1 MYLLDTNVVS
11 ELRKTSSGRVDANV
25 LRWSQS
31 VPPAL
36 CHVSAISIL
45 ELEIGV
51 RQMERGDVRQAEP
64 LRRWL
69 DGTVLP
75 FFRDRILPVD
85 LAVVLRLAEM
95 SVPNRP
101 PERDGLIGATAYVHN
116 MVLVT
121 RNVADFEG
129 AGLRILNPWLDP

>member
-11 ELRKTSSGRVDANV
+11 ELRKATSGRVDPHV

-31 VPPAL
+31 VPPPL
-36 CHVSAISIL
+36 CHVSAMSIL

-51 RQMERGDVRQAEP
+51 RQTERRDAPQGRL

-69 DGTVLP
+69 DEAVLP
-75 FFRDRILPVD
+75 FFSRRVLPVD
-85 LAVVLRLAEM
+85 LPVMLRCAEM
-95 SVPNRP
+95 SVPDGRP
-101 PERDGLIGATAYVHN
+101 DRDGLIGATAYVQN

-121 RNVADFEG
+121 RNVADF
-129 AGLRILNPWLDP
+129 AGMDIRILNPWLAP

>member
-11 ELRKTSSGRVDANV
+11 ELRKASSGRVDANV

-31 VPPAL
+31 VPPLL
-36 CHVSAISIL
+36 CHISAMSIL

-51 RQMERGDVRQAEP
+51 RQMEHRDARQGGL
-64 LRRWL
+64 LRQWL

-75 FFRDRILPVD
+75 FFAGRVLPVD
-85 LAVVLRLAEM
+85 LAVALQCAGM
-95 SVPNRP
+95 SVPDRR
-101 PERDGLIGATAYVHN
+101 PERDGLIGATAHVQN

-121 RNVADFEG
+121 RNVADF
-129 AGLRILNPWLDP
+129 ADMDIRLLNPWLAG

>member
-11 ELRKTSSGRVDANV
+11 ELRKTSSGRIDANV
-25 LRWSQS
+25 QRWSQS

-36 CHVSAISIL
+36 CHISAMSIL

-51 RQMERGDVRQAEP
+51 RQMERRDARQAQP

-69 DGTVLP
+69 DGTVLS

-95 SVPNRP
+95 SVPNRQ
-101 PERDGLIGATAYVHN
+101 PERDGLIGATAHVNN

-121 RNVADFEG
+121 RNVADFDG